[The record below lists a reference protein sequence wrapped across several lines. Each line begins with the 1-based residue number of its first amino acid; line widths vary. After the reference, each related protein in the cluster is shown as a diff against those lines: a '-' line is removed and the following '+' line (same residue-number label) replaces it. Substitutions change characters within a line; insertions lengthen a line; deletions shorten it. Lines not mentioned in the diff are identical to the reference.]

1 MSNKE
6 SHNDNLDNL
15 DDLADS
21 LDATDGV
28 EVVAQVDIDNKSVQ
42 DVLVVKD
49 SRDAQEPKGN
59 VQDSQDETN
68 EDESTSIKQ
77 TVDNALDEMVSK
89 AANISKGE
97 QGGLDDLQNA
107 AKEVIE
113 DVKDKV
119 ESTKQKAQDELG
131 NLIED
136 AKERATD
143 AKEKLTQNI
152 QEIKETVE
160 AQGTDGDAEGGLAGS
175 LGKLGAFL
183 SAMNGSKST
192 SEPYHAVD
200 LNAKE
205 YEQDAFRKQTSSMS
219 AQLFGPKFTTAQSLV
234 GKVAPSVNSDS
245 MTNFIFNKAASW
257 ANSWA
262 EKDLLRDSRFAN
274 LSSLTD
280 MERDDFA
287 RDVANQN
294 RALAVMGGLAGLA
307 GIKGLIADA
316 GWLLMVSLKAVY
328 QLALI
333 YDKPLTGKEGIK
345 IAYGVLSGA
354 NLTRLQEKQII
365 LTALALG
372 NTVFANAERSSL
384 NQELQNVG
392 LKYSAGELF
401 NKQFDD
407 LSKYVNIDN
416 LKLGWFGKL
425 LPVTSVGV
433 GAYYNR
439 ELIEEVLGTAM
450 ATFRPERPQL
460 LTENQ
465 HSQEIDANEKPADK
479 NE

>member
-1 MSNKE
+1 M
-6 SHNDNLDNL
+6 
-15 DDLADS
+15 
-21 LDATDGV
+21 
-28 EVVAQVDIDNKSVQ
+28 
-42 DVLVVKD
+42 
-49 SRDAQEPKGN
+49 
-59 VQDSQDETN
+59 
-68 EDESTSIKQ
+68 
-77 TVDNALDEMVSK
+77 
-89 AANISKGE
+89 
-97 QGGLDDLQNA
+97 
-107 AKEVIE
+107 
-113 DVKDKV
+113 
-119 ESTKQKAQDELG
+119 
-131 NLIED
+131 
-136 AKERATD
+136 
-143 AKEKLTQNI
+143 
-152 QEIKETVE
+152 
-160 AQGTDGDAEGGLAGS
+160 AGA

-192 SEPYHAVD
+192 SKPYHAVD

-205 YEQDAFRKQTSSMS
+205 YKQDAFRKQTSSMS

-245 MTNFIFNKAASW
+245 MTDFIFNKAASW
-257 ANSWA
+257 ANNWA
-262 EKDLLRDSRFAN
+262 KKDLLRDSRFAK

-392 LKYSAGELF
+392 LKYSVGESF
-401 NKQFDD
+401 NKQLDE

-425 LPVTSVGV
+425 LSVTSVGV
-433 GAYYNR
+433 GSYYNR

-465 HSQEIDANEKPADK
+465 HSQEIDVNEKPADK